1 MYCLHVSNCCFFF
14 KQKTAY
20 EMRISDWSSDVCSSD
35 LLRESNY
42 EAFRRRSERRFKD
55 ADRDHQAMLM
65 ISQDYD
71 NKMNLLVLRSFSKL
85 PCRQPPT
92 IANGLHVH
100 RHIHPTWALPIH
112 DVPRRPP
119 LRLGRP
125 EERRVAKECDTPCR
139 SRRSP
144 HHNNKPQHKTTN

>member
-1 MYCLHVSNCCFFF
+1 MIRRPPRSTRTDTLFPYTTLFRSPRS
-14 KQKTAY
+14 
-20 EMRISDWSSDVCSSD
+20 ECSRSTT
-35 LLRESNY
+35 LRESNY

-100 RHIHPTWALPIH
+100 RHIQPKLTLPIQHLALPPTLRFGSTT
-112 DVPRRPP
+112 VP
-119 LRLGRP
+119 
-125 EERRVAKECDTPCR
+125 
-139 SRRSP
+139 
-144 HHNNKPQHKTTN
+144 Q

>member
-71 NKMNLLVLRSFSKL
+71 NKMNLIVLRSFSKL

-92 IANGLHVH
+92 IENGLHVH
-100 RHIHPTWALPIH
+100 RHRSEELRVGKEFVSTCRTPWSPEQEKKN
-112 DVPRRPP
+112 RR
-119 LRLGRP
+119 
-125 EERRVAKECDTPCR
+125 EAE
-139 SRRSP
+139 
-144 HHNNKPQHKTTN
+144 

>member
-100 RHIHPTWALPIH
+100 RHIQPKWALPIP
-112 DVPRRPP
+112 DVARRQTF
-119 LRLGRP
+119 RVVSHRGRRRAALGRAACR
-125 EERRVAKECDTPCR
+125 EEVCLYA
-139 SRRSP
+139 
-144 HHNNKPQHKTTN
+144 

>member
-1 MYCLHVSNCCFFF
+1 
-14 KQKTAY
+14 
-20 EMRISDWSSDVCSSD
+20 MRISDWSSDVCSSD
-35 LLRESNY
+35 LSNY

-100 RHIHPTWALPIH
+100 RHIQPKWALPIQ
-112 DVPRRPP
+112 DVARHPTFSVESHRGPRRPGH
-119 LRLGRP
+119 GRNGQAFIARAA
-125 EERRVAKECDTPCR
+125 ERRKE
-139 SRRSP
+139 
-144 HHNNKPQHKTTN
+144 